1 MYKSALKFTQPI
13 LINFCNITMSTVI
26 VSSVT
31 SKQTSKQIYTNLKNS
46 LFCLAAVYVN
56 VHSTNVNKA
65 KKKCPCRRS
74 GKYNE
79 IPQLRL
85 LLI

>member
-1 MYKSALKFTQPI
+1 M
-13 LINFCNITMSTVI
+13 
-26 VSSVT
+26 
-31 SKQTSKQIYTNLKNS
+31 QTSKQIYTNLKNS